1 MFSIYCNSRDCCVA
15 PLALLAMTCLFHSK
29 GCVGDFLHQVK
40 VAVLAQVL
48 QNRLGVSFRVLIM
61 PLAQMFFFVY
71 LGTFAT
77 GESNAAFYIVGNALQ
92 IAAVSGIYGMT
103 MSIGGD
109 RDSGTLGY
117 ILGTPA
123 NRFVVF
129 MGRAFMNILDGAL
142 GVIIAFFWGVVL
154 MGLDL
159 SHTNIFALALTI
171 IITTISTCGLGLLM
185 GCLSLITVNVMFVN
199 NFVYFLLLIFSGA
212 NVRLDQLPAWVQ
224 VTSSVL
230 PLTRGISAARLLVQG
245 ASLTEVLPLLLG
257 ELAVG
262 LVYALLGYLLF
273 AVFEVEAKK
282 RGTLEVF

>member
-1 MFSIYCNSRDCCVA
+1 MKTFSNNLR
-15 PLALLAMTCLFHSK
+15 LFWQGALLSYIALFHWMRPIQYMASK
-29 GCVGDFLHQVK
+29 IL
-40 VAVLAQVL
+40 
-48 QNRLGVSFRVLIM
+48 M

-77 GESNAAFYIVGNALQ
+77 SADNRAFYIVGNALQ

-123 NRFVVF
+123 NRLIVF

-142 GVIIAFFWGVVL
+142 GVVIAFFWGVAL

-159 SHTNIFALALTI
+159 SQTNIPALALTI
-171 IITTISTCGLGLLM
+171 VITTISTCGLGLLM

-212 NVRLDQLPAWVQ
+212 NIRLNEVPAWVQ
-224 VTSSVL
+224 AVSSVL
-230 PLTRGISAARLLVQG
+230 PLARGISAARLLVEG
-245 ASLTEVLPLLLG
+245 ASFTEVTLLLLG

-262 LVYALLGYLLF
+262 LVYAFLGYLLF

>member
-1 MFSIYCNSRDCCVA
+1 MKILSNNLRLFWQG
-15 PLALLAMTCLFHSK
+15 ALLSYIALFHWMRPIQYMASK
-29 GCVGDFLHQVK
+29 IL
-40 VAVLAQVL
+40 
-48 QNRLGVSFRVLIM
+48 M

-77 GESNAAFYIVGNALQ
+77 GAENASFYVVGNALQ

-103 MSIGGD
+103 MSVGGD
-109 RDSGTLGY
+109 RESGTLGY

-123 NRFVVF
+123 NRLVVF

-142 GVIIAFFWGVVL
+142 GVVIAFFWGVTL

-159 SHTNIFALALTI
+159 SNTSIPALALTI
-171 IITTISTCGLGLLM
+171 LVTTMSTCGLGLLM

-199 NFVYFLLLIFSGA
+199 NFVYFLMLIFSGA
-212 NVRLDQLPAWVQ
+212 NLPLDQMPAWVQ
-224 VTSSVL
+224 TISSVV
-230 PLTRGISAARLLVQG
+230 PLTRGIAAARLLVQG
-245 ASLTEVLPLLLG
+245 ASLAEVLPLLLV

-262 LVYALLGYLLF
+262 LTYAVLGYLLF
-273 AVFEVEAKK
+273 AVFEVEAKR

>member
-1 MFSIYCNSRDCCVA
+1 MKTLSNNLRLFWQG
-15 PLALLAMTCLFHSK
+15 ALLSYIALFHWMRPIQYMASK
-29 GCVGDFLHQVK
+29 
-40 VAVLAQVL
+40 VL
-48 QNRLGVSFRVLIM
+48 M

-77 GESNAAFYIVGNALQ
+77 GADNASFYVVGNALQ

-103 MSIGGD
+103 MSVGGD

-123 NRFVVF
+123 NRLVVF

-142 GVIIAFFWGVVL
+142 GVVIAFFWGVTL

-159 SHTNIFALALTI
+159 SNTNIPGLALTTA
-171 IITTISTCGLGLLM
+171 ITTMSTCGLGLLM

-212 NVRLDQLPAWVQ
+212 NIRLAEVPVWVQ
-224 VTSSVL
+224 SVSSVL

-245 ASLTEVLPLLLG
+245 ASLADVTPLLLG
-257 ELAVG
+257 ELAIG
-262 LVYALLGYLLF
+262 LAYALLGYLLF